1 MRACACHIHTRR
13 LEDDLDMSF
22 QSISF
27 ASVVSTIGQMTCQ
40 FPGDSLISVS
50 HLARGMLGL

>member
-1 MRACACHIHTRR
+1 
-13 LEDDLDMSF
+13 MSF

-50 HLARGMLGL
+50 HLARGMLEL